1 MTPVVRRRILVVGIG
16 LTLLMV
22 LLDLGGSVVPMRLRA
37 AGAVVAGPAQRVLA
51 GGDPTGT
58 TRLEKDNVLL
68 RTELAHDRASLAE
81 AARLGLLLSSP
92 AGHQPGALA
101 ARVIAS
107 TTMAS
112 GARAVTLDVG
122 SRDGVE
128 PGLAVVA
135 ADGLVGRVVSVGP
148 WSSDVRVLGGADLTV
163 GVRVGGARSAGAGS
177 MVAGSMGAV
186 SATTPPDAPPRPRG
200 MLSLILVDQGHIAVG
215 DLVTTLGSVG
225 ERPYAPGLVVGRVAS
240 VDPQRGQLTATAV
253 IRPAVDPGR
262 LDVVAVLL
270 GGPRDS
276 PRSPAAAKAVP

>member
-37 AGAVVAGPAQRVLA
+37 AGAVAAGPAQRVLA

-68 RTELAHDRASLAE
+68 HTELAHDRASLAE

-163 GVRVGGARSAGAGS
+163 GVRVGGARSMG
-177 MVAGSMGAV
+177 AGSMGAV

-225 ERPYAPGLVVGRVAS
+225 ERPYAAGLVVGRVAS